1 MNAEQIEAATK
12 TVCEGILEG
21 LPARFACINALIS
34 QKMYHVWRMRGEGIL
49 EKSND
54 GQDVLHA
61 LYQAYMDF
69 FVQTERAHGEY
80 LHTLTKRML
89 ENDPNSDNVAAI
101 SWELEQRYPKEYGED
116 KGKNEGKNL
125 LSEPDDEEPLLRRNL
140 LMKSVLS
147 EPDDDCDS

>member
-54 GQDVLHA
+54 GQDVLHCA
-61 LYQAYMDF
+61 LSSI
-69 FVQTERAHGEY
+69 HG
-80 LHTLTKRML
+80 LFCSNRTR
-89 ENDPNSDNVAAI
+89 
-101 SWELEQRYPKEYGED
+101 SW
-116 KGKNEGKNL
+116 
-125 LSEPDDEEPLLRRNL
+125 
-140 LMKSVLS
+140 
-147 EPDDDCDS
+147 